1 MGFALPAPSAL
12 NQREHRVLAETP
24 TPSPTPRPQP
34 QIQPQPFIQPQTQPN
49 LQGAPQTQPAPQTQ
63 TQQQPQRQVAAQ
75 KQPQSRTTTT
85 RTAAPAPAVV
95 ARPVAPQAERPSK
108 EQPRAERASTVI
120 VIDAGHGGFD
130 RGGIAGQ
137 RVSEKMMN
145 LDVAQRLKSVLQ
157 AYGYRVVMTRD
168 TDVFLPLGTRV
179 AIANQYRDAVFVC
192 VHFNATPRRGA
203 NGIETYFYSSQS
215 LGLASAIHY
224 YVNRVAPT
232 PNRGVRRRGFYV
244 LRNTRVPSV
253 LVECGFLTNPTEA
266 QYAQSAAY
274 RQQLADAIARG
285 VRERSMVAGSSSSER
300 LAANTATVP
309 LQPFIDQT
317 HYRDPDL
324 VRHRKRGSKSSS
336 RSSSSKRKKSS
347 GSDSDSDSGSTRKR
361 ASKKSSASDSDSG
374 FASSR
379 KSSTK
384 KKKSSSA
391 STEE

>member
-1 MGFALPAPSAL
+1 MRKYFAIFILFLVGALNADNARALPAPNSL
-12 NQREHRVLAETP
+12 QEREHRAVGPPPKATP
-24 TPSPTPRPQP
+24 TPVIITSTVEPELQQP
-34 QIQPQPFIQPQTQPN
+34 SSQQPQPAVARQQQVI
-49 LQGAPQTQPAPQTQ
+49 
-63 TQQQPQRQVAAQ
+63 QQPQ
-75 KQPQSRTTTT
+75 P
-85 RTAAPAPAVV
+85 VV
-95 ARPVAPQAERPSK
+95 ARQQQVVQRQQAPVERKQTSGERP
-108 EQPRAERASTVI
+108 STVI

-145 LDVAQRLKSVLQ
+145 LDVAQRLKADLQ
-157 AYGYRVVMTRD
+157 SYGYRVVMTRD

-244 LRNTRVPSV
+244 LRNTRIPSV

-285 VRERSMVAGSSSSER
+285 VRERSLVASTSNSER
-300 LAANTATVP
+300 LAANNTTVP

-336 RSSSSKRKKSS
+336 KSTSSKRKKTA
-347 GSDSDSDSGSTRKR
+347 DSDSDSEPTKKR
-361 ASKKSSASDSDSG
+361 ARKKSSDSDSDSG

-384 KKKSSSA
+384 KKKSSSTG
-391 STEE
+391 TED